1 MDPLLIEATEDT
13 PRISFDPEKGNFEIS
28 SRSLPENAGSF
39 YSGIVEW
46 FKNYVAQ
53 AKDNNLISFHFDY
66 VSTSSTKQLI
76 PLFTLINELS
86 LKRKVTV
93 EWKYDLG
100 DSDMLE
106 TGKRLQKLCKVPFQY
121 KEV

>member
-1 MDPLLIEATEDT
+1 MEHLIIKATEDT
-13 PRISFDPEKGNFEIS
+13 PKIDFDPEKGSFEIS
-28 SRSLPENAGSF
+28 SRSLPENAGNF
-39 YSGIVEW
+39 YSGIIEW
-46 FKNYVAQ
+46 FANYTKVAKNENQ
-53 AKDNNLISFHFDY
+53 ISFHFDY

-86 LKRKVTV
+86 LKCKVSID
-93 EWKYDLG
+93 WKYDKG
-100 DSDMLE
+100 DKDMLD